1 MVRFEVPVRQAG
13 WRRRRILGNQEEAP
27 QVAGQ
32 CSPALLRESVPVL
45 PGHFILGRLAVL
57 GPLRGRLAGMD
68 GGGARRVVDSPVR
81 LGRELFRG
89 CALSLWWMS

>member
-32 CSPALLRESVPVL
+32 CSPALLRESTPLL
-45 PGHFILGRLAVL
+45 PGHFILGQLAVM
-57 GPLRGRLAGMD
+57 GPR
-68 GGGARRVVDSPVR
+68 GGAWPGWMAVEPAESPTVR
-81 LGRELFRG
+81 
-89 CALSLWWMS
+89 

>member
-32 CSPALLRESVPVL
+32 CSPALLRESAPLL
-45 PGHFILGRLAVL
+45 PGHFILGRLAVM
-57 GPLRGRLAGMD
+57 GPRRGAWQGWM
-68 GGGARRVVDSPVR
+68 AVEPAESPTDR
-81 LGRELFRG
+81 
-89 CALSLWWMS
+89 